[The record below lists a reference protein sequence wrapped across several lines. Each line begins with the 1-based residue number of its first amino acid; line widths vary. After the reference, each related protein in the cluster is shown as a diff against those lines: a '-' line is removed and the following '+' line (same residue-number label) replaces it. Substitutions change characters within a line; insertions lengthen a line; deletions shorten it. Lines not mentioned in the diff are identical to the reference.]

1 MGDDL
6 GAKAAYEQ
14 ALQIDGGF
22 APALV
27 GLARVKRSLNPQAE
41 VRGELER
48 AIQSDPGWFESYLE
62 LADLLIEKGEA
73 EQALEV
79 LVGSE
84 SSGSAFCQVL
94 LAASPGKCG
103 SGQ

>member
-1 MGDDL
+1 MTSGLRLPMSKPCRSMVDL
-6 GAKAAYEQ
+6 PQ
-14 ALQIDGGF
+14 RW
-22 APALV
+22 V
-27 GLARVKRSLNPQAE
+27 GLAKVKRSLNSQAD

-84 SSGSAFCQVL
+84 
-94 LAASPGKCG
+94 
-103 SGQ
+103 